1 MALDTRELAQL
12 ITQAVIKAPGA
23 SIGGIKA
30 ELYDVL
36 KEFLSDGAT
45 WREAIQ
51 FQATADTAAYTLVPN
66 EGQIIRLMG
75 VWDDKGIP
83 VPAVM
88 EDFGTITLIH
98 APASTPA
105 AKWVARVEK
114 TITPPITKDGVP
126 IAPAWVLGVYS
137 ITVLDGI
144 LGKMMAQ
151 PDKSYSNQTLSGYH
165 LRRFRTGIQIA
176 RTAQNRA
183 NLKGGQSWSFPQG
196 AVIGSQRGG
205 VSTAWPTTV
214 M

>member
-1 MALDTRELAQL
+1 MALDIREVAQL
-12 ITQAVIKAPGA
+12 VTQVMIKAPGA
-23 SIGGIKA
+23 STGGVKA

-51 FQATADTAAYTLVPN
+51 FQATANTDEYTLVPLQ
-66 EGQIIRLMG
+66 EGQIIRLLG
-75 VWDDKGIP
+75 VWDDKNVP

-88 EDFGTITLIH
+88 EEFGTIKLIH
-98 APASTPA
+98 APANTPA
-105 AKWVARVEK
+105 AKWAARVEK
-114 TITPPITKDGVP
+114 TVTPPITKDGLP

-137 ITVLDGI
+137 ITILDGI

-165 LRRFRTGIQIA
+165 LRRFRTGIQVA

-183 NLKGGQSWSFPQG
+183 NLKGGQSWSYPRNG
-196 AVIGSQRGG
+196 VSGSQRGG
-205 VSTAWPTTV
+205 VSTAFPGV